1 MAFVSTFEGIH
12 NLRKAALFIYL
23 VHLERTYDIRDGL
36 SSFEVAELLGI
47 SKGDAS
53 NLLSKNQGF
62 HLLKRTTLGGKA
74 GQSRKANYYY
84 LAGDGWKWYLRWFDS
99 LPLQR
104 WGITA
109 EWLAGLDAKL
119 AGLLAKRGF

>member
-53 NLLSKNQGF
+53 NLLSKNHSF
-62 HLLKRTTLGGKA
+62 HLLVRKSMGGKC
-74 GQSRKANYYY
+74 GQSRKRDYYT
-84 LAGDGWKWYLRWFDS
+84 LATEGWKWYHRWFDS
-99 LPLQR
+99 LPRER

-109 EWLAGLDAKL
+109 EWMDSLDAKL